1 MRTFV
6 PEVDLCIRF
15 GDFFI
20 EAEMID
26 KENKIMKRIKIADA
40 TLCRADNAFS
50 FKEKIDIV
58 RQLEKLDAD
67 VIELPEIQNVRIDSL
82 LIKTVSTFVKKSEI
96 SVAAGMSVESVE
108 NAAMALSTT
117 AHPRIRIELP
127 TSPVSMEYVCHK
139 KPDKMLAWVE
149 KIVSLAKEKCNA
161 VEFCAL
167 DASRAE
173 PAFLGTVSR
182 AAISAGADEV
192 TFCDD
197 AGEMLPDEFANYV
210 GTIVENASVPINVR
224 CSNQNSMAC
233 ANAIMAVRAGA
244 SGVKTAVGEANVSL
258 ESFAD
263 MVKNCGNR
271 YGFYSDIRYTELHRT
286 VKQIGWVLDNVKS
299 ATASVTSAVI
309 DNEPIHLD
317 ANDDKDTVVASVV
330 KLGYDLSE
338 EDKSL
343 VYQEFLR
350 VAAKKKVG
358 AKELEAIVASVAL
371 QVPPTYEL
379 INYVVNSGNIISTS
393 AQITLRKDGKDLTG
407 IRIGDG
413 PIDAAF
419 SAIEQIIGYRY
430 ELDDF
435 QIQSVTEG
443 TEAMGSAL
451 VKLRSDGKLYS
462 GNGISTDI
470 IGAGIR
476 AYINAVNKIVY
487 EEVDQ

>member
-1 MRTFV
+1 
-6 PEVDLCIRF
+6 
-15 GDFFI
+15 
-20 EAEMID
+20 
-26 KENKIMKRIKIADA
+26 MKQIKVADA

-50 FKEKIDIV
+50 FKEKIDIA
-58 RQLEKLDAD
+58 RQLEKLDSD
-67 VIELPEIQNVRIDSL
+67 VIELPEIQNARIDTL
-82 LIKTVSTFVKKSEI
+82 LIKTISTFVKKSII
-96 SVAAGMSVESVE
+96 SVAAGQSVESVE
-108 NAAMALSTT
+108 NAAVALSNA
-117 AHPRIRIELP
+117 AHPCIRIELP

-139 KPDKMLAWVE
+139 KPDKMIAWIE
-149 KIVSLAKEKCNA
+149 KIVALAKEKCAA

-167 DASRAE
+167 DATRAE
-173 PAFLGTVSR
+173 PAFLVL
-182 AAISAGADEV
+182 AINTAVAAGASEI
-192 TFCDD
+192 TLCDD
-197 AGEMLPDEFANYV
+197 AGEMLPDDFAEFVKNI
-210 GTIVENASVPINVR
+210 TDNISVPVNVR
-224 CSNQNSMAC
+224 CNNQNSMAC

-244 SGVKTAVGEANVSL
+244 AGVKTAVGEQTVSL
-258 ESFAD
+258 EKFAN

-271 YGFYSDIRYTELHRT
+271 YGFSSNIRYTELHRI
-286 VKQIGWVLDNVKS
+286 VKQIGWVVENAKS
-299 ATASVTSAVI
+299 AKGSVTTAVI
-309 DNEPIHLD
+309 DDEPLHLD
-317 ANDDKDTVVASVV
+317 ANDDKDTVAASVA

-338 EDKSL
+338 EDKSR
-343 VYQEFLR
+343 VYDEFLR
-350 VAAKKKVG
+350 VAQKKKVG

-393 AQITLRKDGKDLTG
+393 AQITLKKNGEQLTG
-407 IRIGDG
+407 ICIGDG

-435 QIQSVTEG
+435 QIQAVTEG

-451 VKLRSDGKLYS
+451 VKLRSEGKLYS

-487 EEVDQ
+487 EEAAE

>member
-1 MRTFV
+1 
-6 PEVDLCIRF
+6 
-15 GDFFI
+15 
-20 EAEMID
+20 
-26 KENKIMKRIKIADA
+26 MKQMKVADA

-50 FKEKIDIV
+50 FKEKIDIA
-58 RQLEKLDAD
+58 RQLEKLDSD
-67 VIELPEIQNVRIDSL
+67 VIELPEIQNARIDTL
-82 LIKTVSTFVKKSEI
+82 LIKTISTFVKKSVI
-96 SVAAGMSVESVE
+96 SVAAGQSVESVE
-108 NAAMALSTT
+108 NAALALSNA
-117 AHPRIRIELP
+117 AHLSIRIELP

-139 KPDKMLAWVE
+139 KPDKMIAWIE
-149 KIVSLAKEKCNA
+149 KIVALAKEKCA
-161 VEFCAL
+161 TVEFCAL
-167 DASRAE
+167 DATRAE
-173 PAFLGTVSR
+173 SAFL
-182 AAISAGADEV
+182 ISAIQTAIAAGATEI
-192 TFCDD
+192 TLCDD
-197 AGEMLPDEFANYV
+197 AGEMLPDEFAGFV
-210 GTIVENASVPINVR
+210 SPIVKTVNVPVNVR

-244 SGVKTAVGEANVSL
+244 TGVKTAVGDQMVSL
-258 ESFAD
+258 EDFSQ

-271 YGFYSDIRYTELHRT
+271 YGFASGIRYTELHRI
-286 VKQIGWVLDNVKS
+286 VKQIGWVLDNAKS
-299 ATASVTSAVI
+299 AKGSVTSVVI
-309 DNEPIHLD
+309 DDEPLHLD
-317 ANDDKDTVVASVV
+317 QNDDKDTVAASVA

-338 EDKSL
+338 EDKSR
-343 VYQEFLR
+343 VYDEFLR
-350 VAAKKKVG
+350 VAQKKKVG

-393 AQITLRKDGKDLTG
+393 AQITLKKDGEQLTG
-407 IRIGDG
+407 ICIGDG

-435 QIQSVTEG
+435 QIQAVTEG

-451 VKLRSDGKLYS
+451 VKLRSEGKLYS

-487 EEVDQ
+487 EEASE

>member
-1 MRTFV
+1 MR
-6 PEVDLCIRF
+6 
-15 GDFFI
+15 
-20 EAEMID
+20 
-26 KENKIMKRIKIADA
+26 RIGIADA

-50 FKEKIDIV
+50 FKEKIDIA
-58 RQLEKLDAD
+58 RQLEKLDGD
-67 VIELPEIQNVRIDSL
+67 VIELPEIQNARIDTL
-82 LIKTVSTFVKKSEI
+82 LIKTISTFVKKNTI
-96 SVAAGMSVESVE
+96 SVAAGMSIESIE
-108 NAAMALSTT
+108 NAAIALSTA

-149 KIVSLAKEKCNA
+149 KVVSLAKEKCNS

-173 PAFLGTVSR
+173 SAFLDAVIQT
-182 AAISAGADEV
+182 AIASGADEI
-192 TFCDD
+192 TLCDD
-197 AGEMLPDEFANYV
+197 AGEMLPDDFADFVKNI
-210 GTIVENASVPINVR
+210 TENITVPVNVR
-224 CSNQNSMAC
+224 CNNQNSMAC

-244 SGVKTAVGEANVSL
+244 AGVKTAVGDTGVSL
-258 ESFAD
+258 EHFAD

-286 VKQIGWVLDNVKS
+286 VKQIGWVLSNAKS
-299 ATASVTSAVI
+299 AKGSVTSAVI
-309 DNEPIHLD
+309 DDEPVHLD
-317 ANDDKDTVVASVV
+317 MNDDKDTVTAAVI

-350 VAAKKKVG
+350 VAEKKKVG

-379 INYVVNSGNIISTS
+379 LNYVVNSGNVISTS
-393 AQITLRKDGKDLTG
+393 AQITLRKDGKELQG
-407 IRIGDG
+407 ISIGDG

-419 SAIEQIIGYRY
+419 SAIGQIIGYRY

-435 QIQSVTEG
+435 QIQAVTEG

-451 VKLRSDGKLYS
+451 VKLRFEGKLYS

-487 EEVDQ
+487 EEATV

>member
-1 MRTFV
+1 
-6 PEVDLCIRF
+6 
-15 GDFFI
+15 
-20 EAEMID
+20 
-26 KENKIMKRIKIADA
+26 MKRIKIADA
-40 TLCRADNAFS
+40 TLCRAENTFS
-50 FKEKIDIV
+50 FKEKIDIA
-58 RQLEKLDAD
+58 RQLEKLDTD
-67 VIELPEIQNVRIDSL
+67 VIELPEIQNVRIDTL
-82 LIKTVSTFVKKSEI
+82 LIKTISTFVKKSTI
-96 SVAAGMSVESVE
+96 SVAAGMSIESVE
-108 NAAMALSTT
+108 NAAFALSTA
-117 AHPRIRIELP
+117 AHPHIRIELP

-149 KIVSLAKEKCNA
+149 KIVTFAKEKCSS

-173 PAFLGTVSR
+173 PAFLVNVINTVVT
-182 AAISAGADEV
+182 AGACEI
-192 TFCDD
+192 TLCDD
-197 AGEMLPDEFANYV
+197 AGEMLPDDFADFV
-210 GTIVENASVPINVR
+210 KKIIENVSVPVSVR
-224 CSNQNSMAC
+224 CSNQNSMAS
-233 ANAIMAVRAGA
+233 ANAIMAIRAGA
-244 SGVKTAVGEANVSL
+244 SGVKTAVCETGVSL
-258 ESFAD
+258 EDFVG

-299 ATASVTSAVI
+299 AKGSVTSVVV
-309 DNEPIHLD
+309 DDEPIHLD
-317 ANDDKDTVVASVV
+317 VNDDKDTVASAVT

-379 INYVVNSGNIISTS
+379 VNYVVNSGNIISTS
-393 AQITLRKDGKDLTG
+393 AQITLRKDGKEMTG
-407 IRIGDG
+407 ICIGDG

-435 QIQSVTEG
+435 QIQAVTEG

-476 AYINAVNKIVY
+476 SYINAVNKIVY
-487 EEVDQ
+487 EEAAQ

>member
-1 MRTFV
+1 MKK
-6 PEVDLCIRF
+6 IR
-15 GDFFI
+15 
-20 EAEMID
+20 
-26 KENKIMKRIKIADA
+26 IADA

-50 FKEKIDIV
+50 FKEKIDIA
-58 RQLEKLDAD
+58 RQLEKLAID
-67 VIELPEIQNVRIDSL
+67 VIELPEIQNVRIDTL
-82 LIKTVSTFVKKSEI
+82 LIKTISTFVKKSRI
-96 SVAAGMSVESVE
+96 SVAAGMSLESVE
-108 NAAMALSTT
+108 NAAAALSTA
-117 AHPRIRIELP
+117 AHPHIRIELP

-139 KPDKMLAWVE
+139 KPDKMLSWVE
-149 KIVSLAKEKCNA
+149 KVVSFAKEKCA
-161 VEFCAL
+161 SVEFCAL

-173 PAFLGTVSR
+173 PAFLNSVLNI
-182 AAISAGADEV
+182 AIAAGASEISL
-192 TFCDD
+192 CDD
-197 AGEMLPDEFANYV
+197 AGEMLPDDFASFV
-210 GTIVENASVPINVR
+210 KTVLENVSIPVSVR

-233 ANAIMAVRAGA
+233 ANAIMAVQAGA
-244 SGVKTAVGEANVSL
+244 AGVKTAVSDAGVSL
-258 ESFAD
+258 ESFAA

-286 VKQIGWVLDNVKS
+286 VKQIGWVLNNAKS
-299 ATASVTSAVI
+299 TKGSVTSLVI
-309 DNEPIHLD
+309 DDEAIHLD
-317 ANDDKDTVVASVV
+317 SNDDKDAVCASVE

-338 EDKSL
+338 EDKAR
-343 VYQEFLR
+343 VYEEFLR
-350 VAAKKKVG
+350 VAAKKTVG

-393 AQITLRKDGKDLTG
+393 AQITLRKDGKALTG
-407 IRIGDG
+407 ISIGDG

-419 SAIEQIIGYRY
+419 SAIEQIIGHRY

-435 QIQSVTEG
+435 QIQAVTEG

-487 EEVDQ
+487 EEAAQ

>member
-1 MRTFV
+1 
-6 PEVDLCIRF
+6 
-15 GDFFI
+15 
-20 EAEMID
+20 
-26 KENKIMKRIKIADA
+26 MKRIKIADA
-40 TLCRADNAFS
+40 TLCRAENAFS
-50 FKEKIDIV
+50 FKEKIDIA
-58 RQLEKLDAD
+58 RQLEKLDTD
-67 VIELPEIQNVRIDSL
+67 VIELPEIQNVRIDTL
-82 LIKTVSTFVKKSEI
+82 LIKTISTFVKKSTV
-96 SVAAGMSVESVE
+96 SVAAGMSIESVE
-108 NAAMALSTT
+108 NAAAALSTA
-117 AHPRIRIELP
+117 AHSCIRIELP

-139 KPDKMLAWVE
+139 KPDKMIAWIE
-149 KIVSLAKEKCNA
+149 KIVAFAKEKCST

-173 PAFLGTVSR
+173 AAFLALAVNT
-182 AAISAGADEV
+182 AIAAGADEI
-192 TFCDD
+192 TLCDD
-197 AGEMLPDEFANYV
+197 AGEMLPDDFAAFVKNITDAV
-210 GTIVENASVPINVR
+210 SVPVSIR

-233 ANAIMAVRAGA
+233 ANAIMAIRTGA
-244 SGVKTAVGEANVSL
+244 NGVKTAVGEAGVSL
-258 ESFAD
+258 ESFAA

-299 ATASVTSAVI
+299 AKGSVTSLVV
-309 DNEPIHLD
+309 DDEPIHLD
-317 ANDDKDTVVASVV
+317 ANDDKDTVVASVI

-379 INYVVNSGNIISTS
+379 INYVVNSGNVISTS
-393 AQITLRKDGKDLTG
+393 AQITLRKDGKDMPG
-407 IRIGDG
+407 ISIGDG

-419 SAIEQIIGYRY
+419 SAIEQIIGHRY

-443 TEAMGSAL
+443 TEAMGAAL
-451 VKLRSDGKLYS
+451 VKLRSEGKLYS

-487 EEVDQ
+487 EEAAQ

>member
-1 MRTFV
+1 
-6 PEVDLCIRF
+6 
-15 GDFFI
+15 
-20 EAEMID
+20 
-26 KENKIMKRIKIADA
+26 MKQMKVADA

-50 FKEKIDIV
+50 FKEKIDIA
-58 RQLEKLDAD
+58 RQLEKLDSD
-67 VIELPEIQNVRIDSL
+67 VIELPEIQNARIDTL
-82 LIKTVSTFVKKSEI
+82 LIKTISTFVKKSVI
-96 SVAAGMSVESVE
+96 SVAAGQSVESVE
-108 NAAMALSTT
+108 NAALALSNA
-117 AHPRIRIELP
+117 AHPSIRIELP

-139 KPDKMLAWVE
+139 KPDKMIAWIE
-149 KIVSLAKEKCNA
+149 KIVALAKEKCA
-161 VEFCAL
+161 TVEFCAL
-167 DASRAE
+167 DATRAE
-173 PAFLGTVSR
+173 SAFL
-182 AAISAGADEV
+182 ISAIQTAIAAGATEI
-192 TFCDD
+192 TLCDD
-197 AGEMLPDEFANYV
+197 AGEMLPDEFAGFV
-210 GTIVENASVPINVR
+210 SPIVKTVNVPVNVR

-244 SGVKTAVGEANVSL
+244 TGVKTAVGDQMVSL
-258 ESFAD
+258 EDFSQ

-271 YGFYSDIRYTELHRT
+271 YGFASGIRYTELHRI
-286 VKQIGWVLDNVKS
+286 VKQIGWVVDNAKS
-299 ATASVTSAVI
+299 AKGSVTSVVI
-309 DNEPIHLD
+309 DDEPLHLD
-317 ANDDKDTVVASVV
+317 QNDDKDTVAASVA

-338 EDKSL
+338 EDKSR
-343 VYQEFLR
+343 VYDEFLR
-350 VAAKKKVG
+350 VAQKKKVG

-393 AQITLRKDGKDLTG
+393 AQITLKKDGEQLTG
-407 IRIGDG
+407 ICIGDG

-435 QIQSVTEG
+435 QIQAVTEG

-451 VKLRSDGKLYS
+451 VKLRSEGKLYS

-487 EEVDQ
+487 EEAAE

>member
-1 MRTFV
+1 
-6 PEVDLCIRF
+6 
-15 GDFFI
+15 
-20 EAEMID
+20 
-26 KENKIMKRIKIADA
+26 MKRIKIADA
-40 TLCRADNAFS
+40 TLCKAENAFS
-50 FKEKIDIV
+50 FKEKIDIA
-58 RQLEKLDAD
+58 RQLEKLDID
-67 VIELPEIQNVRIDSL
+67 VIELPEIQNARIDTL
-82 LIKTVSTFVKKSEI
+82 LIKTISTFVKKSTI

-108 NAAMALSTT
+108 NAAVALST
-117 AHPRIRIELP
+117 AVHPCIRIELP

-139 KPDKMLAWVE
+139 KPDKMIAWVE
-149 KIVSLAKEKCNA
+149 KIVTLAKEKCSN

-173 PAFLGTVSR
+173 PTFLASVIN
-182 AAISAGADEV
+182 AAISSGACEV
-192 TFCDD
+192 TLCDD
-197 AGEMLPDEFANYV
+197 AGEMLPDDFADFVKN
-210 GTIVENASVPINVR
+210 IANAVSVPVNVR

-233 ANAIMAVRAGA
+233 ANAIMAIRAGA
-244 SGVKTAVGEANVSL
+244 SGVKTAVGDATVSI
-258 ESFAD
+258 ENFAG

-286 VKQIGWVLDNVKS
+286 VKQIGWVLNNVKS
-299 ATASVTSAVI
+299 AKGSVTSVAV
-309 DNEPIHLD
+309 DDEPIHLD
-317 ANDDKDTVVASVV
+317 VHDDKDAVVSSVA

-350 VAAKKKVG
+350 VATKKKVG

-379 INYVVNSGNIISTS
+379 VNYVVNSGNIISTS
-393 AQITLRKDGKDLTG
+393 AQITLKKDGEQLTG
-407 IRIGDG
+407 ICIGDG

-435 QIQSVTEG
+435 QIQAVTEG
-443 TEAMGSAL
+443 TEAMGAAL

-487 EEVDQ
+487 EEAAE

>member
-1 MRTFV
+1 
-6 PEVDLCIRF
+6 
-15 GDFFI
+15 
-20 EAEMID
+20 
-26 KENKIMKRIKIADA
+26 MKRIRIADA
-40 TLCRADNAFS
+40 TLCRADNTFS
-50 FKEKIDIV
+50 FKEKIDIA
-58 RQLEKLDAD
+58 RQLEKLDVDA
-67 VIELPEIQNVRIDSL
+67 IELPEIQNVRIDTL
-82 LIKTVSTFVKKSEI
+82 LIKTISTFVKKSMI
-96 SVAAGMSVESVE
+96 SVAAGMSIESVDS
-108 NAAMALSTT
+108 AAMALSTAT
-117 AHPRIRIELP
+117 RPCIRIELP

-149 KIVSLAKEKCNA
+149 KIISYAKEKCA
-161 VEFCAL
+161 SVEFCAL

-173 PAFLGTVSR
+173 PDFLNNVITT
-182 AAISAGADEV
+182 AIAAGADAV
-192 TFCDD
+192 TLCDD
-197 AGEMLPDEFANYV
+197 AGEMLPGDFTKFVQNIA
-210 GTIVENASVPINVR
+210 GTISIPVSVR

-233 ANAIMAVRAGA
+233 ANAIMAIEGGA
-244 SGVKTAVGEANVSL
+244 SGVKTAVGDAGVSL
-258 ESFAD
+258 ENFAA

-271 YGFYSDIRYTELHRT
+271 YGFSSDIRYTELHRT
-286 VKQIGWVLDNVKS
+286 VKQISWVLNNAK
-299 ATASVTSAVI
+299 TAHSSVTSAVI
-309 DNEPIHLD
+309 DDEPIHLD
-317 ANDDKDTVVASVV
+317 ANDDKDAVSTSVV

-338 EDKSL
+338 EDKAL

-379 INYVVNSGNIISTS
+379 VNYVVNSGNIISTS
-393 AQITLRKDGKDLTG
+393 AQITLRNNGKDLTG
-407 IRIGDG
+407 ICIGDG

-435 QIQSVTEG
+435 QIQAVTEG

-451 VKLRSDGKLYS
+451 VKLRSNGKLYS

-487 EEVDQ
+487 EEAAE

>member
-1 MRTFV
+1 MR
-6 PEVDLCIRF
+6 
-15 GDFFI
+15 
-20 EAEMID
+20 
-26 KENKIMKRIKIADA
+26 RIGIADA

-50 FKEKIDIV
+50 FKEKIDIAC
-58 RQLEKLDAD
+58 QLEKLDGD
-67 VIELPEIQNVRIDSL
+67 VIELPEIQNARIDTL
-82 LIKTVSTFVKKSEI
+82 LIKTISTFVKKNTI
-96 SVAAGMSVESVE
+96 SVAAGMSIESIE
-108 NAAMALSTT
+108 NAAIALSTA

-149 KIVSLAKEKCNA
+149 KVVSLAKEKCNS

-173 PAFLGTVSR
+173 SAFLDAVIQT
-182 AAISAGADEV
+182 AIASGADEI
-192 TFCDD
+192 TLCDD
-197 AGEMLPDEFANYV
+197 AGEMLPDDFADFVKNI
-210 GTIVENASVPINVR
+210 TENITVPVNVR
-224 CSNQNSMAC
+224 CNNQNSMAC

-244 SGVKTAVGEANVSL
+244 AGVKTAVGDTGVSL
-258 ESFAD
+258 EHFAD

-286 VKQIGWVLDNVKS
+286 VKQIGWVLSNAKS
-299 ATASVTSAVI
+299 AKGSVTSAVI
-309 DNEPIHLD
+309 DDEPVHLD
-317 ANDDKDTVVASVV
+317 MNDDKDTVTAAVI

-350 VAAKKKVG
+350 VAEKKKVG

-379 INYVVNSGNIISTS
+379 LNYVVNSGNVISTS
-393 AQITLRKDGKDLTG
+393 AQITLRKDGKELQG
-407 IRIGDG
+407 ISIGDG

-419 SAIEQIIGYRY
+419 SAIGQIIGYRY

-435 QIQSVTEG
+435 QIQAVTEG

-451 VKLRSDGKLYS
+451 VKLRFEGKLYS

-487 EEVDQ
+487 EEATV